1 MYEAT
6 AADFNLSGEFA
17 EVMKQAGINNAEME
31 GFLTDKQKQ
40 RAKAQQRA

>member
-17 EVMKQAGINNAEME
+17 EVMKQAGMSAEIE
-31 GFLTDKQKQ
+31 GFLQIKQ
-40 RAKAQQRA
+40 RAKAQKRA